1 MSRFDLS
8 SRIAFVSGSYRG
20 LGLAI
25 AEGLA
30 EHGATVVLNGRNAD
44 RVAAAVAKLKQRK
57 LAAAGYAFDVTD
69 EAAVKENI
77 ARIEREVGP
86 IDIVVNSA
94 GISPRQPAVDFKTE
108 DYHAVLR
115 TNIDGVFF
123 VSREAARGMIARR
136 RGKVISLG
144 SIAGQMSRPK
154 LAPYSASKGAVH
166 QLTKGLAVEWAPHN
180 IQVNAIAPGVFRTA
194 LNQKLL
200 DESERG
206 KELRMRTPMGRFG
219 KTEEL
224 VGSAIFLASEAS
236 NFVTGEILVVDGGF
250 LASGVN
256 Q

>member
-44 RVAAAVAKLKQRK
+44 GVAAAVARLKQRK

-69 EAAVKENI
+69 EAAVKEKI

-180 IQVNAIAPGVFRTA
+180 IQVNAIAPGLIRSDLTEVLRDDPAFVA
-194 LNQKLL
+194 WS
-200 DESERG
+200 ESRIPAGRWG
-206 KELRMRTPMGRFG
+206 KPADIAGA
-219 KTEEL
+219 
-224 VGSAIFLASEAS
+224 AIFLASSAADY
-236 NFVTGEILVVDGGF
+236 VTGHILVVDGGWT
-250 LASGVN
+250 AN
-256 Q
+256 Y